1 MKNKRKTIPILFNG
15 GTYGTFVEWCLLY
28 FSGQLDFLPF
38 NKSGNSHKFVGNH
51 LLDMSGWNKYL
62 ESSEVYNLV
71 RFHPKTIE
79 SESLITNIDKILLS
93 VDRAI
98 LLYAGPQSLL
108 LNLNNKFEKIWS
120 NGWLGYNENNF
131 LPNLKGWG
139 KSNLDGMEVW
149 EIREFLSYYIIP
161 QHLSETEIDKLAA
174 CQSASLLKIEIQ
186 ELFDN
191 FETVIKQLLQYCNL
205 SLVRDDFDSI
215 YKEWAALQK
224 HAAKDKVVDNI
235 IKSVIGNISCEW
247 EELTIVD
254 EAIIQM
260 RLRDLH
266 QLELKCYNLNVF
278 PTNTNDLRKL
288 LINV

>member
-28 FSGQLDFLPF
+28 FSGQLNFLPF

-51 LLDMSGWNKYL
+51 LLNMSGWNKYL
-62 ESSEVYNLV
+62 ESSEVYDLV

-120 NGWLGYNENNF
+120 NGWLGQNENIF

-174 CQSASLLKIEIQ
+174 YQPASLLKIEIQ

-278 PTNTNDLRKL
+278 PTNTNDLQKL